1 MRSGIAIGLGL
12 LAAATLLV
20 HAPAAAEHATA
31 QARVTIF
38 ARPTVVGWAQTA
50 TLYGAAQGAQHD
62 DLVVIEA
69 KDCGSGFF
77 RTFVELHPAP
87 GGGWTTPVGTGITS
101 TFRAV
106 WKRTTSAHVTI
117 RQGANVALERQRS
130 GGGFVVSVSAKRSFW
145 RKRVQIQRRVGGK
158 WRTVRDVVLAD
169 SVSST
174 GVVSVSEMRFRLAV
188 PKGSL
193 LRAVLPTAQAQPCYV
208 ASTSRVLR
216 A

>member
-62 DLVVIEA
+62 DVVVIES

-106 WKRTTSAHVTI
+106 WKSTTSAQVTI
-117 RQGANVALERQRS
+117 RQGANVALERRRS
-130 GGGFVVSVSAKRSFW
+130 GRATPSPLRRRRASGGSACRSSAASE
-145 RKRVQIQRRVGGK
+145 VGG
-158 WRTVRDVVLAD
+158 RPPSR
-169 SVSST
+169 SSSST
-174 GVVSVSEMRFRLAV
+174 R
-188 PKGSL
+188 
-193 LRAVLPTAQAQPCYV
+193 
-208 ASTSRVLR
+208 
-216 A
+216 

>member
-1 MRSGIAIGLGL
+1 MRIGIAIGLGL

-62 DLVVIEA
+62 DVVVIES

-106 WKRTTSAHVTI
+106 WKSTTSAQVTI
-117 RQGANVALERQRS
+117 RQGANVALERRRS
-130 GGGFVVSVSAKRSFW
+130 GAGYTVSVTAKKSFW
-145 RKRVQIQRRVGGK
+145 RKRVQIQRRVGSRWQTAK
-158 WRTVRDVVLAD
+158 QIVLVD

-174 GVVSVSEMRFRLAV
+174 GVVSASEATFRLAA
-188 PKGSL
+188 PKGTV
-193 LRAVLPTAQAQPCYV
+193 LRAVLPADQAKPCYV

-216 A
+216 T